1 MRKVVLDR
9 AICLKAGQC
18 FYLQPSVFKADADGW
33 PDIFVGDLDYE
44 TFEAADSV
52 VPSN

>member
-18 FYLQPSVFKADADGW
+18 FYLQPSVFKADAEDKNTAQ
-33 PDIFVGDLDYE
+33 P
-44 TFEAADSV
+44 
-52 VPSN
+52 